1 MRILRTTCLGLA
13 LCAGLVGC
21 ATPST
26 GPAVP
31 ALNGRSQVVW
41 RHVPNGYRTQ
51 DFTEDGSWV
60 DDSSDSS
67 SDGSY
72 DGSSDSSTVVLIDN
86 SPQPVYV
93 IDEPSGYYDSGNY
106 DYQPPPAAPPVF
118 SIAMVNVTP
127 TQATVGSTVNLGVQ
141 ITGEDPQN
149 LDFTWT
155 AQGGA
160 LVENKGEA
168 VQWQAPTTPGIY
180 NVTVTV
186 SDPQT
191 QQSQS
196 SAVSVQVVAKGGN

>member
-1 MRILRTTCLGLA
+1 MRILRTPCLGLA

-26 GPAVP
+26 GPVMP
-31 ALNGRSQVVW
+31 ALNGRSQLVW

-60 DDSSDSS
+60 DGSSDSS
-67 SDGSY
+67 S
-72 DGSSDSSTVVLIDN
+72 DGSSDSSTVVLVDDT
-86 SPQPVYV
+86 PQPAYV

-106 DYQPPPAAPPVF
+106 GYQPPPAAPPIF
-118 SIAMVNVTP
+118 SIAMVDVTP
-127 TQATVGSTVNLGVQ
+127 TQATPGSIVNLGVQ
-141 ITGEDPQN
+141 ITGENPQN

-155 AQGGA
+155 AQGGV

-168 VQWQAPTTPGIY
+168 VQWQAPSTPGIY

-186 SDPQT
+186 TDPQT

-196 SAVSVQVVAKGGN
+196 SAVSVQVVAKGGH